1 MRDTLLS
8 ETVETKKE
16 LISNM
21 EKEFSKYDKAAI
33 KWFSEE
39 FGMDEEEVK
48 KQYVPMTKEG
58 EKLIKSI
65 PLTKKELI
73 AKDIE
78 FIQKRLLIANFY
90 QKSDGMQA
98 DYAIDIPEYRENLQ
112 DEMMKLIKKYL
123 QCK

>member
-33 KWFSEE
+33 KWFSEA
-39 FGMDEEEVK
+39 FDIDEEEVQDK
-48 KQYVPMTKEG
+48 YIPLTKEG
-58 EKLIKSI
+58 EKVIKSI

-90 QKSDGMQA
+90 QKGEGMQA

-123 QCK
+123 SCK

>member
-1 MRDTLLS
+1 
-8 ETVETKKE
+8 
-16 LISNM
+16 M

-33 KWFSEE
+33 KWFSEA
-39 FGMDEEEVK
+39 FDIDEEEVK
-48 KQYVPMTKEG
+48 EQYVPMTKEG
-58 EKLIKSI
+58 EKLIKAI

-123 QCK
+123 ECK